1 MQLGIRMDL
10 TPAVYRFDKDHRLF
24 SEADGRTVDGWKA
37 AFRSEDVGDGCRV
50 SAIDCFIPADETH
63 IVAGPSTFSV
73 SLFLQGAGQFEVE
86 HGEAFEFGPGSM
98 FLFHTI
104 GETRGRDRMY
114 GNNRL
119 RGAEFRFS
127 YPVLSRAGIGSV
139 KAGESART
147 VGSGAVALFMHRP
160 LTGALRL
167 IAEQT
172 LDCQLEGLARH
183 LYLKSKSLEVLA
195 HVVAMY
201 EASRGVQP
209 SATPRE
215 RRRIEEAATLLRA
228 RCDEPWTISRLSQE
242 CAINERKLK
251 EGFRLVLGATVLS
264 VLERARVER
273 AQGLMR
279 NEGLNVAETALA
291 VGYSNPSHFAK
302 VFRRLIGT
310 SPGLWRRTV

>member
-1 MQLGIRMDL
+1 MEL

-24 SEADGRTVDGWKA
+24 SRADGSAVDGWKA
-37 AFRSEDVGDGCRV
+37 AFRSEEVGDGCRV
-50 SAIDCFIPADETH
+50 GAIDCFIPADETH
-63 IVAGPSTFSV
+63 IVEGPSTFSV
-73 SLFLQGAGQFEVE
+73 SLFLQGAGQFELE
-86 HGEAFEFGPGSM
+86 DGQAFEFGPGSM
-98 FLFHTI
+98 FLFHTV
-104 GETRGRDRMY
+104 GETRGRDSMY

-127 YPVLSRAGIGSV
+127 LPVLSRAGIASV
-139 KAGESART
+139 NGVEGAQR
-147 VGSGAVALFMHRP
+147 VGSGSVALFMHRP
-160 LTGALRL
+160 LTGSLRL

-172 LDCQLEGLARH
+172 VDCPLEGLARR

-201 EASRGVQP
+201 EASKGAPANVTARD
-209 SATPRE
+209 
-215 RRRIEEAATLLRA
+215 RRRVEEAAKILRE

-251 EGFRLVLGATVLS
+251 EGFRLVLGETVLS

-279 NEGLNVAETALA
+279 DEALNVAETALA

-302 VFRRLIGT
+302 VFRRLTGT
-310 SPGLWRRTV
+310 APGLWRRAV